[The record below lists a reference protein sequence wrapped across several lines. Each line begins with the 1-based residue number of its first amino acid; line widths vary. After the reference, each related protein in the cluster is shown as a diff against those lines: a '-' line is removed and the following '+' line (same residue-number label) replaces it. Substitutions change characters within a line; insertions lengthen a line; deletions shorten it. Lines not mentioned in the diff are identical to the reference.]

1 LGSNNKLI
9 DGGFEMVDIK
19 LLNKGLT
26 NECIEISE
34 TKTEKRNIDEKAV
47 DEILASLE
55 EQKAYWLNVKTKV
68 TAEKAKL

>member
-1 LGSNNKLI
+1 MGSCNKFI
-9 DGGFEMVDIK
+9 DGGKMVDIK
-19 LLNKGLT
+19 LLNKGLV

-34 TKTEKRNIDEKAV
+34 VKTEKRNIDEKAV
-47 DEILASLE
+47 DDILASLE